1 LLAGVVLALVA
12 TRTTFNIQSFMGAI
26 MAVGVAVANAI
37 LLASFAEQG
46 RREGK
51 EVAAATVEG
60 AKYRLRPILM
70 TSCAMIA
77 GMVPMSLGLGEG
89 GEQTAPL
96 ARAVIG
102 GLAVATFATLFLL
115 PPVFAVIQSR
125 RSTRSASLDP
135 HGRESGYFAH
145 SDAPSGERDAKP
157 TE

>member
-1 LLAGVVLALVA
+1 
-12 TRTTFNIQSFMGAI
+12 MGAI

-37 LLASFAEQG
+37 LLATFAEQG

-51 EVAAATVEG
+51 EVGAAAVEG
-60 AKYRLRPILM
+60 ARHRLRPILM

-102 GLAVATFATLFLL
+102 GLAVATFATLFVL
-115 PPVFAVIQSR
+115 PSVFAVVQGRS
-125 RSTRSASLDP
+125 STRSPSLDP
-135 HGRESGYFAH
+135 DDPQSPNFDRGGQHPPEAQ
-145 SDAPSGERDAKP
+145 PS
-157 TE
+157 